1 MKLKHMTALIA
12 VLFTLA
18 MLTACG
24 AAPPTT
30 PVEPEATE
38 APTDTEAPV
47 ATEAPADTEAPVA
60 TEAPTTGDDL
70 PPLRIV
76 TSFQIRSLNPIEQ
89 GFWMPEFGA
98 GELMMQFRADGQ
110 HYPWLLESIEQ
121 LDETTWELRLRDGI
135 TFQNGAPL
143 DAEALAALI
152 NRQMEL
158 SPAAQSNFAAGTSAE
173 VSSDLV
179 VTLDTVEPN
188 TGVIP
193 ALSDE
198 SVFPVYDVATVEAA
212 GENYEELIGAGMYTG
227 PYSVVSLDD
236 QEMRMERYENYWQG
250 RPALPGVSVRFVT
263 DPQARILAVQND
275 EADIALY
282 PPTAAKPVVDAQE
295 GIHFQYGTPSTG
307 GFRMV
312 LNIQE
317 PPFDDMAVRQAI
329 IKAINYEELAI
340 DVMDGVFGV
349 ATGYYPPFFD
359 FAVQNQE
366 TDVAAAQQLLD
377 EAGWELGDDGVR
389 SQDGTPLEVILL
401 IYPQQPDLVPISEA
415 IQAQLAE
422 LGFAIEIRS
431 VDSITDTMLAGD
443 EPWNAG
449 LVSAGSV
456 TFGGAPE
463 PVLRR
468 YFVSGGDRNYANY
481 SNPELEALTAELSE
495 TFDEQR
501 RFEILEEL
509 QRIKIEEEPYQFFVN
524 FHTGRVIVNDR
535 YRDYQPGFALYHVS
549 YETQPSE

>member
-1 MKLKHMTALIA
+1 MQMRWYGLLLVGLL
-12 VLFTLA
+12 VLLA
-18 MLTACG
+18 ACG
-24 AAPPTT
+24 TSPAT
-30 PVEPEATE
+30 EPEAAAEPAAEPAAETE
-38 APTDTEAPV
+38 TEPTVDQAAAPA
-47 ATEAPADTEAPVA
+47 ATET
-60 TEAPTTGDDL
+60 

-76 TSFQIRSLNPIEQ
+76 TSFQIASMDPVAE
-89 GFWMPEFGA
+89 GFWMPEFGV

-121 LDETTWELRLRDGI
+121 IDNTTWELRLRDGI
-135 TFQNGAPL
+135 TFQNGSPL
-143 DAEALAALI
+143 TAEALAALI

-158 SPAAQSNFAAGTSAE
+158 SASAQSNFAEGTTATASG
-173 VSSDLV
+173 DLV

-198 SVFPVYDVATVEAA
+198 AVFPVYDVATVAAA
-212 GENYEELIGAGMYTG
+212 GEQYDQLIGAGIYTG

-236 QEMRMERYENYWQG
+236 QEMVLERYEDYWQG
-250 RPALPGVSVRFVT
+250 QPALPGVSVRFVT

-282 PPTAAKPVVDAQE
+282 PPTAAKPVVDAQD
-295 GIHFQYGTPSTG
+295 GISFNYGTPSTG
-307 GFRMV
+307 GFRLV

-329 IKAINYEELAI
+329 IRAINYEALAN

-349 ATGYYPPFFD
+349 ATGYYPPFFP
-359 FAVQNQE
+359 FAVQNQT
-366 TDVAAAQQLLD
+366 TDVATAQQLLD
-377 EAGWELGDDGVR
+377 EAGWAPGANGVR
-389 SQDGTPLEVILL
+389 EKDGTPLNVILL

-415 IQAQLAE
+415 IQAQLGD
-422 LGFAIEIRS
+422 LGFAVEIRS
-431 VDSITDTMLAGD
+431 VDSINDAMTGGD

-468 YFVSGGDRNYANY
+468 YFVTGGDRNYA
-481 SNPELEALTAELSE
+481 SFSHPQIDALTEELSQS
-495 TFDEQR
+495 FDEQR
-501 RFEILEEL
+501 RQEILAEL

-524 FHTGRVIVNDR
+524 FHTGRVIVNER

-549 YETQPSE
+549 YETRPTE